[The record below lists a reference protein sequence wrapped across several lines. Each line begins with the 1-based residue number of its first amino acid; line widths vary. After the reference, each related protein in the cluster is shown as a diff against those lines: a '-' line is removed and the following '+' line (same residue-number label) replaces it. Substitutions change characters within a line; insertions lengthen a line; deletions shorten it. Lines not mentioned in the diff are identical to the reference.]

1 MSDTVATYPRIVAVV
16 EAPTSGTVSIDGRA
30 TPVEGADEQAVRKEI
45 HALVT
50 ATALELHRAVRLT
63 TRDTVGEQEFA
74 VYPDGRM
81 EPLTAIDT
89 AAAVV
94 VDQPPVATAPT
105 LPPVVPAPSAVD
117 AAPAPY
123 PAAPAE
129 AQPMTRAEAKRPTL
143 NDFLQSR
150 PPAPVGPATM
160 GWQGTIRRLSGGL
173 IKPRPGAFELA
184 HRSAIER
191 VQRSLRGPRTVVVI
205 NPKGGAHKTTATLL
219 LAATFGTHRGGS
231 TLAWDNNETRGT
243 LGWRAQPARHQNT
256 AVDLLRDLDRFNNVR
271 SAKVGDLDN
280 YTRAQGS
287 TQFDVL
293 ASDEDAAA
301 SSTIDA
307 EAFNELH
314 ATLSRFYR
322 VIVVDTGNNMRA
334 SNWEA
339 AIAAADQLVIVS
351 TVREDTAAS
360 AAWLVDGLYEKGHE
374 AKVRQAVTVLASPAK
389 VADPQLHNRLHAH
402 FNGLTRAVLDVP
414 HDPALVD
421 GGTLNFDALTPDT
434 REAWLQVTATVADGL

>member
-1 MSDTVATYPRIVAVV
+1 MTDPVATYPRIVAVV
-16 EAPTSGTVSIDGRA
+16 DTPTGGTVSIDGRT
-30 TPVEGADEQAVRKEI
+30 TPVEGVDEQAVRKEI

-50 ATALELHRAVRLT
+50 ATAIELHRPVRLT
-63 TRDTVGEQEFA
+63 TRDSLGEQQFA
-74 VYPDGRM
+74 VHPDGRM
-81 EPLTAIDT
+81 EALTLLDEA
-89 AAAVV
+89 
-94 VDQPPVATAPT
+94 
-105 LPPVVPAPSAVD
+105 SAV
-117 AAPAPY
+117 AAPAT
-123 PAAPAE
+123 PAVDEPPASAPAV
-129 AQPMTRAEAKRPTL
+129 PMTRAEAKRPTL
-143 NDFLQSR
+143 DDFLQSR

-160 GWQGTIRRLSGGL
+160 GWQAVVRRLTAGL
-173 IKPRPGAFELA
+173 VSPRPSEFELA

-256 AVDLLRDLDRFNNVR
+256 AVDLLRDLDRFNDVR
-271 SAKVGDLDN
+271 NARVGDLDN
-280 YTRAQGS
+280 YTRLQGS

-307 EAFNELH
+307 AAFNELH

-339 AIAAADQLVIVS
+339 AVAAADQLVIVS

-360 AAWLVDGLYEKGHE
+360 AAWLVDGLTEKGHE
-374 AKVRQAVTVLASPAK
+374 AKVRQAITVLASPAK
-389 VADPQLHNRLHAH
+389 VADPQLHDRLHSH
-402 FNGLTRAVLDVP
+402 FNSLTRAVL
-414 HDPALVD
+414 DPALVD
-421 GGTLNFDALTPDT
+421 GGTLNFDALSAET

>member
-1 MSDTVATYPRIVAVV
+1 MTDAVPTFPRIEATIAADQTGVVAIN
-16 EAPTSGTVSIDGRA
+16 GVSQA
-30 TPVEGADEQAVRKEI
+30 VSGADDQAVRAEI
-45 HALVT
+45 IALVT
-50 ATALELHRAVRLT
+50 ATAIEFNRPVRLT
-63 TRDTVGEQEFA
+63 TRDALGEQILA
-74 VYPDGRM
+74 VYPDGHVEALTGLT
-81 EPLTAIDT
+81 EPA
-89 AAAVV
+89 AFSPAAVSSV
-94 VDQPPVATAPT
+94 PSIPQPSVPATDGQPLPNGAPT
-105 LPPVVPAPSAVD
+105 PAHASV
-117 AAPAPY
+117 
-123 PAAPAE
+123 
-129 AQPMTRAEAKRPTL
+129 RPTL
-143 NDFLQSR
+143 DDFLQSR
-150 PPAPVGPATM
+150 PAAPVGPATT
-160 GWQGTIRRLSGGL
+160 GWQGSVRRLSGGL
-173 IKPRPGAFELA
+173 ISPKPSSFELG

-243 LGWRAQPARHQNT
+243 LGWRGQPARHQNT
-256 AVDLLRDLDRFNNVR
+256 AVDLLHDLERFNDIRN
-271 SAKVGDLDN
+271 AKVGDLDN
-280 YTRAQGS
+280 YVRAQGS

-307 EAFNELH
+307 TAFNELH
-314 ATLSRFYR
+314 QSLSRFYR

-339 AIAAADQLVIVS
+339 ALAAADQLVIVS
-351 TVREDTAAS
+351 TIREDTAAS

-374 AKVRQAVTVLASPAK
+374 QKVREAVTVLASPSK
-389 VADPQLHNRLHAH
+389 VADAQLNRRLHGH
-402 FNGLTRAVLDVP
+402 FASLTRAVLDVP

-421 GGTLNFDALTPDT
+421 GGTLNYDALAPET

>member
-1 MSDTVATYPRIVAVV
+1 MTDPVATYPRIVAVV
-16 EAPTSGTVSIDGRA
+16 DTPTGGTVSIDGRM
-30 TPVEGADEQAVRKEI
+30 TPVEGVDEQAVRKEI

-50 ATALELHRAVRLT
+50 ATAIELHRPVRLT
-63 TRDTVGEQEFA
+63 TRDSLGEQQFA
-74 VYPDGRM
+74 VHPDGRM
-81 EPLTAIDT
+81 EALTPLDEA
-89 AAAVV
+89 
-94 VDQPPVATAPT
+94 
-105 LPPVVPAPSAVD
+105 SAVS
-117 AAPAPY
+117 APASPVIDSPPAGA
-123 PAAPAE
+123 PAA
-129 AQPMTRAEAKRPTL
+129 PMTRAEAKRPTL
-143 NDFLQSR
+143 DDFLQSR

-160 GWQGTIRRLSGGL
+160 GWQAVVRRLTAGL
-173 IKPRPGAFELA
+173 VSPRPSEFELA

-256 AVDLLRDLDRFNNVR
+256 AVDLLRDLDRFNDVR
-271 SAKVGDLDN
+271 NARVGDLDN
-280 YTRAQGS
+280 YTRLQGS

-307 EAFNELH
+307 AAFNELH

-339 AIAAADQLVIVS
+339 AVAAADQLVIVS

-360 AAWLVDGLYEKGHE
+360 AAWLVDGLTEKGHE

-389 VADPQLHNRLHAH
+389 VADPQLHDRLHSH
-402 FNGLTRAVLDVP
+402 FNSLTRAVVDVP

-421 GGTLNFDALTPDT
+421 GGTLNFDALSAET

>member
-1 MSDTVATYPRIVAVV
+1 MTATVPTFPRI
-16 EAPTSGTVSIDGRA
+16 EATVSPDA
-30 TPVEGADEQAVRKEI
+30 TGVVVINGNSQPVSGADDQAVRAEI
-45 HALVT
+45 LARVT
-50 ATALELHRAVRLT
+50 ATAGELGRAVRLT
-63 TRDTVGEQEFA
+63 TRDALGEQLLA
-74 VYPDGRM
+74 VHPDGRV
-81 EPLTAIDT
+81 EALSDINTT
-89 AAAVV
+89 AAVTSTPPIAVESPV
-94 VDQPPVATAPT
+94 GELKVTQTGVSVPP
-105 LPPVVPAPSAVD
+105 
-117 AAPAPY
+117 
-123 PAAPAE
+123 
-129 AQPMTRAEAKRPTL
+129 RATL

-160 GWQGTIRRLSGGL
+160 GWQGTVRRVTGGL
-173 IKPRPGAFELA
+173 VSPKPSSHELG
-184 HRSAIER
+184 HRNAIER

-256 AVDLLRDLDRFNNVR
+256 AVDLLRDLSRFNDIRN
-271 SAKVGDLDN
+271 AQLGDLDN
-280 YTRAQGS
+280 YVRAQGS

-307 EAFNELH
+307 TAFNELH
-314 ATLSRFYR
+314 HTLSRFYR

-339 AIAAADQLVIVS
+339 ALHAADQLVIVS
-351 TVREDTAAS
+351 TIREDTAAS

-374 AKVRQAVTVLASPAK
+374 QKVRNAVTVLASPSK
-389 VADPQLHNRLHAH
+389 VSDPDLNRRLDQH
-402 FNGLTRAVLDVP
+402 FRSQTRAVHYVP
-414 HDPALVD
+414 HDDALVD
-421 GGTLNFDALTPDT
+421 GGTLNFDALAPST
-434 REAWLQVTATVADGL
+434 REAWLQVTASVADGL

>member
-1 MSDTVATYPRIVAVV
+1 MTDTVATYPRIVAVV
-16 EAPTSGTVSIDGRA
+16 DTATGGTVSIDGRT
-30 TPVEGADEQAVRKEI
+30 TPVEGVDEQAVRKEI

-50 ATALELHRAVRLT
+50 ATAIELHRPVRLT
-63 TRDTVGEQEFA
+63 TRDSLGEQQFA
-74 VYPDGRM
+74 VHPDGRM
-81 EPLTAIDT
+81 EALTPLDEASAVSAP
-89 AAAVV
+89 AAPVA
-94 VDQPPVATAPT
+94 DQPPA
-105 LPPVVPAPSAVD
+105 
-117 AAPAPY
+117 AAPA
-123 PAAPAE
+123 A
-129 AQPMTRAEAKRPTL
+129 PMTRAEAKRPTL
-143 NDFLQSR
+143 DDFLQSR

-160 GWQGTIRRLSGGL
+160 GWQALVRRLTAGL
-173 IKPRPGAFELA
+173 VSPRPSEFELA

-256 AVDLLRDLDRFNNVR
+256 AVDLLRDLDRFNDVR
-271 SAKVGDLDN
+271 NARVGDLDN
-280 YTRAQGS
+280 YTRLQGS

-307 EAFNELH
+307 AAFNELH

-339 AIAAADQLVIVS
+339 AVAAADQLVIVS

-360 AAWLVDGLYEKGHE
+360 AAWLVDGLTEKGHE
-374 AKVRQAVTVLASPAK
+374 TKVRQAVTVLASPAK
-389 VADPQLHNRLHAH
+389 VADPQLHDRLHSH
-402 FNGLTRAVLDVP
+402 FNSLTRAVLDVP

-421 GGTLNFDALTPDT
+421 GGTLNFDALSAET

>member
-1 MSDTVATYPRIVAVV
+1 MSDTVTTYPRIVAVV
-16 EAPTSGTVSIDGRA
+16 ETPTAGTVSIDGRT
-30 TPVEGADEQAVRKEI
+30 TPVLGVDEQGVRKEI

-50 ATALELHRAVRLT
+50 ATAMELHRPVRLT
-63 TRDTVGEQEFA
+63 TRDAMGEQQFA
-74 VYPDGRM
+74 VHPDGRM
-81 EPLTAIDT
+81 EPLSVLHGTAAVPRT
-89 AAAVV
+89 AAA
-94 VDQPPVATAPT
+94 
-105 LPPVVPAPSAVD
+105 AVEEL
-117 AAPAPY
+117 AQ
-123 PAAPAE
+123 AE
-129 AQPMTRAEAKRPTL
+129 ATPATPGRMTPHPMTRAEVKRPTL
-143 NDFLQSR
+143 DDLLQSR
-150 PPAPVGPATM
+150 PPAPLGPATM
-160 GWQGTIRRLSGGL
+160 GWQGTVRRVTGGL
-173 IKPRPGAFELA
+173 VSPRPSEFELS
-184 HRSAIER
+184 HRSSIER

-256 AVDLLRDLDRFNNVR
+256 AVDLLRDLDRFNDVR
-271 SAKVGDLDN
+271 NAKVGDLDN
-280 YTRAQGS
+280 YTRSQGS

-307 EAFNELH
+307 GAFNELH

-339 AIAAADQLVIVS
+339 AVAAADQLVIVS
-351 TVREDTAAS
+351 TLREDTAAS

-374 AKVRQAVTVLASPAK
+374 AKIREAVTVLASPTK
-389 VADPQLHNRLHAH
+389 VPDPQLHNRLHGH
-402 FNGLTRAVLDVP
+402 FNSLTRSVLDVP

-421 GGTLNFDALTPDT
+421 GGTLNFDALTAET
-434 REAWLQVTATVADGL
+434 REAWLQVTAAVADGL

>member
-1 MSDTVATYPRIVAVV
+1 MTDAVPTFPRIEATIAADQTGVVAIN
-16 EAPTSGTVSIDGRA
+16 GVSQA
-30 TPVEGADEQAVRKEI
+30 VSGADDQAVRAEI
-45 HALVT
+45 IALVT
-50 ATALELHRAVRLT
+50 ATAIEFNRPVRLT
-63 TRDTVGEQEFA
+63 TRDALGEQILA
-74 VYPDGRM
+74 VYPDGHVEALTGLTGLT
-81 EPLTAIDT
+81 EP
-89 AAAVV
+89 AAVSPAAV
-94 VDQPPVATAPT
+94 SPAAVSPAASISQPSVPATAGQPSPDGAPT
-105 LPPVVPAPSAVD
+105 PAQVSA
-117 AAPAPY
+117 
-123 PAAPAE
+123 
-129 AQPMTRAEAKRPTL
+129 RPTL
-143 NDFLQSR
+143 DDFLQSR
-150 PPAPVGPATM
+150 PPAPVGPATT
-160 GWQGTIRRLSGGL
+160 GWQGSVRRLSGGL
-173 IKPRPGAFELA
+173 ISPKPSSFELG

-243 LGWRAQPARHQNT
+243 LGWRGQPARHQNT
-256 AVDLLRDLDRFNNVR
+256 AVDLLHDLERFNDIRN
-271 SAKVGDLDN
+271 AKVGDLDN
-280 YTRAQGS
+280 YVRAQGS

-307 EAFNELH
+307 TAFNELH
-314 ATLSRFYR
+314 QSLSRFYR

-339 AIAAADQLVIVS
+339 ALAAADQLVIVS
-351 TVREDTAAS
+351 TIREDTAAS

-374 AKVRQAVTVLASPAK
+374 QKVREAVTVLASPSK
-389 VADPQLHNRLHAH
+389 VADAQLNRRLHGH
-402 FNGLTRAVLDVP
+402 FASLTRAVLDVP

-421 GGTLNFDALTPDT
+421 GGTLNYDALAPET

>member
-1 MSDTVATYPRIVAVV
+1 MTDSIANYPHIEAVIDTPTTGTLSINGAV
-16 EAPTSGTVSIDGRA
+16 TVVS
-30 TPVEGADEQAVRKEI
+30 GADENAVKQEI
-45 HALVT
+45 T
-50 ATALELHRAVRLT
+50 ATVAATAIEFNRPVRLT
-63 TRDTVGEQEFA
+63 TRDNLGEQDLA
-74 VYPDGRM
+74 VYPDGRV
-81 EPLTAIDT
+81 EPLT
-89 AAAVV
+89 V
-94 VDQPPVATAPT
+94 VDVAG
-105 LPPVVPAPSAVD
+105 AVA
-117 AAPAPY
+117 AAPAPEL
-123 PAAPAE
+123 PVTPASVAAAAAAAPPVA
-129 AQPMTRAEAKRPTL
+129 PLTRAEAKRPTL
-143 NDFLQSR
+143 DDFLQSR
-150 PPAPVGPATM
+150 PAAPVGPATM
-160 GWQGTIRRLSGGL
+160 GWQAAVRRLSGGL
-173 IKPRPGAFELA
+173 ISPRPSTFELN
-184 HRSAIER
+184 HRGAIER

-256 AVDLLRDLDRFNNVR
+256 AVDLLRDLERFNDIRN
-271 SAKVGDLDN
+271 AKVGDLDN

-307 EAFNELH
+307 AAFNELH

-339 AIAAADQLVIVS
+339 AVATADQLVIVS

-360 AAWLVDGLYEKGHE
+360 AAWLVDGLHEKGHE
-374 AKVRQAVTVLASPAK
+374 EKVRQAVTVLASPAK
-389 VADPQLHNRLHAH
+389 VADPQLHDRLHAH
-402 FNGLTRAVLDVP
+402 FQSLTRSVLDVP

-421 GGTLNFDALTPDT
+421 GGTLNFDALTPET

>member
-16 EAPTSGTVSIDGRA
+16 EAPTSGTVSIDGRP
-30 TPVEGADEQAVRKEI
+30 TPVQGADEQAVRKEI

-50 ATALELHRAVRLT
+50 ATAMELHRAVRLT
-63 TRDTVGEQEFA
+63 TRDTVGEQDFA

-81 EPLTAIDT
+81 EPLTGIDP
-89 AAAVV
+89 AAAVTV
-94 VDQPPVATAPT
+94 EQPPTAPQ
-105 LPPVVPAPSAVD
+105 LPSEFGEALSSGRLNMPPARELPRQ
-117 AAPAPY
+117 
-123 PAAPAE
+123 E
-129 AQPMTRAEAKRPTL
+129 QPMTRAEAKRPTL

-160 GWQGTIRRLSGGL
+160 GWQGTLRRLTGGL

-280 YTRAQGS
+280 YTRSQGS

-301 SSTIDA
+301 SSMIDA
-307 EAFNELH
+307 AAFSELH

-339 AIAAADQLVIVS
+339 AVAAADQLVIVS

-374 AKVRQAVTVLASPAK
+374 DKVRQAVTVLASPAK
-389 VADPQLHNRLHAH
+389 VADPQLHTRLHGH

-421 GGTLNFDALTPDT
+421 GGTLNFDALTPAT

>member
-1 MSDTVATYPRIVAVV
+1 MTDTVATYPRIVAVV
-16 EAPTSGTVSIDGRA
+16 DTPTGGTVSIDGRT
-30 TPVEGADEQAVRKEI
+30 TPVEGVDEQAVRKEI

-50 ATALELHRAVRLT
+50 ATAIELHRPVRLT
-63 TRDTVGEQEFA
+63 TRDSLGEQQFA
-74 VYPDGRM
+74 VHPDGRM
-81 EPLTAIDT
+81 EPLTLLDEASAIP
-89 AAAVV
+89 A
-94 VDQPPVATAPT
+94 ATAPAT
-105 LPPVVPAPSAVD
+105 TAPPVDDPPA
-117 AAPAPY
+117 AAPA
-123 PAAPAE
+123 
-129 AQPMTRAEAKRPTL
+129 PMTRAEAKRPTL
-143 NDFLQSR
+143 DDFLQSR

-160 GWQGTIRRLSGGL
+160 GWQATVRRLTAGL
-173 IKPRPGAFELA
+173 VSPRPSEFELA

-256 AVDLLRDLDRFNNVR
+256 AVDLLRDLDRFNDVR
-271 SAKVGDLDN
+271 NARVGDLDN
-280 YTRAQGS
+280 YTRLQGS

-307 EAFNELH
+307 AAFNELH

-339 AIAAADQLVIVS
+339 AVAVADQLVIVS

-360 AAWLVDGLYEKGHE
+360 AAWLVDGLTEKGHE

-389 VADPQLHNRLHAH
+389 VADPQLHDRLHSH
-402 FNGLTRAVLDVP
+402 FNSLTRAVLDVP

-421 GGTLNFDALTPDT
+421 GGTLNFDALSSET

>member
-1 MSDTVATYPRIVAVV
+1 MTDPVATYPRIVAVV
-16 EAPTSGTVSIDGRA
+16 DTPTGGTVSIDGRT
-30 TPVEGADEQAVRKEI
+30 TPVEGVDEQAVRKEI

-50 ATALELHRAVRLT
+50 ATAIELQRPVRLT
-63 TRDTVGEQEFA
+63 TRDSLGEQQFA
-74 VYPDGRM
+74 VHPDGRM
-81 EPLTAIDT
+81 EALTLLDEA
-89 AAAVV
+89 
-94 VDQPPVATAPT
+94 
-105 LPPVVPAPSAVD
+105 SAV
-117 AAPAPY
+117 AAPATPAVDEPPASA
-123 PAAPAE
+123 PAA
-129 AQPMTRAEAKRPTL
+129 PMTRAEAKRPTL
-143 NDFLQSR
+143 DDFLKSR

-160 GWQGTIRRLSGGL
+160 GWQAVVRRLTAGL
-173 IKPRPGAFELA
+173 VSPRPSEFELA

-256 AVDLLRDLDRFNNVR
+256 AVDLLRDLDRFNDVR
-271 SAKVGDLDN
+271 NARVGDLDN
-280 YTRAQGS
+280 YTRLQGS

-307 EAFNELH
+307 AAFNELH

-339 AIAAADQLVIVS
+339 AVAAADQLVIVS

-360 AAWLVDGLYEKGHE
+360 AAWLVDGLTEKGHE

-389 VADPQLHNRLHAH
+389 VADPQLHDRLHSH
-402 FNGLTRAVLDVP
+402 FNSLTRAVLDVP

-421 GGTLNFDALTPDT
+421 GGTLNFDALSAET

>member
-1 MSDTVATYPRIVAVV
+1 MTDPVATYPRIVAVV
-16 EAPTSGTVSIDGRA
+16 DTPTGGTVSIDGRT
-30 TPVEGADEQAVRKEI
+30 TPVEGVDEQAVRKEI

-50 ATALELHRAVRLT
+50 ATAIELHRPVRLT
-63 TRDTVGEQEFA
+63 TRDSLGEQQFA
-74 VYPDGRM
+74 VHPDGRM
-81 EPLTAIDT
+81 EALTLLDEA
-89 AAAVV
+89 
-94 VDQPPVATAPT
+94 
-105 LPPVVPAPSAVD
+105 SAV
-117 AAPAPY
+117 AAPATPAVDEPPASA
-123 PAAPAE
+123 PAA
-129 AQPMTRAEAKRPTL
+129 PMTRAEAKRPTL
-143 NDFLQSR
+143 DDFLQSR

-160 GWQGTIRRLSGGL
+160 GWQAVVRRLTAGL
-173 IKPRPGAFELA
+173 VSPRPSEFELA

-243 LGWRAQPARHQNT
+243 LGRRAQPARHQNT
-256 AVDLLRDLDRFNNVR
+256 AVDLLRDLDRFNDVR
-271 SAKVGDLDN
+271 NARVGDLDN
-280 YTRAQGS
+280 YTRLQGS

-307 EAFNELH
+307 AAFNELH

-339 AIAAADQLVIVS
+339 AVAAADQLVIVS

-360 AAWLVDGLYEKGHE
+360 AAWLVDGLTEKGHE
-374 AKVRQAVTVLASPAK
+374 AKVRQAITVLASPAK
-389 VADPQLHNRLHAH
+389 VADPQLHDRLHSH
-402 FNGLTRAVLDVP
+402 FNSLTRAVLDVP

-421 GGTLNFDALTPDT
+421 GGTLNFDALSAET

>member
-1 MSDTVATYPRIVAVV
+1 MEPLSLLDETAAVPPTVPAVDDEPV
-16 EAPTSGTVSIDGRA
+16 EAPRA
-30 TPVEGADEQAVRKEI
+30 R
-45 HALVT
+45 
-50 ATALELHRAVRLT
+50 
-63 TRDTVGEQEFA
+63 
-74 VYPDGRM
+74 
-81 EPLTAIDT
+81 
-89 AAAVV
+89 AAA
-94 VDQPPVATAPT
+94 AA
-105 LPPVVPAPSAVD
+105 
-117 AAPAPY
+117 AAP
-123 PAAPAE
+123 
-129 AQPMTRAEAKRPTL
+129 QPMTRAEARRPTL
-143 NDFLQSR
+143 DDLLQSR
-150 PPAPVGPATM
+150 PPAPLGPATM
-160 GWQGTIRRLSGGL
+160 GWQGVVRRVTAGL
-173 IKPRPGAFELA
+173 VSPRPSEFELS

-256 AVDLLRDLDRFNNVR
+256 AVDLLRDLDRFNDVR
-271 SAKVGDLDN
+271 NAKVGDLDN
-280 YTRAQGS
+280 FTRSQGS

-307 EAFNELH
+307 RAFNELH

-339 AIAAADQLVIVS
+339 AVAAADQLVIVS
-351 TVREDTAAS
+351 TLREDTAAS

-374 AKVRQAVTVLASPAK
+374 AKIREAVTVLASPTK
-389 VADPQLHNRLHAH
+389 VPDAQLHTRLHSH
-402 FNGLTRAVLDVP
+402 FNSLTRAVLDVP

-421 GGTLNFDALTPDT
+421 GGTLNFDALAAET
-434 REAWLQVTATVADGL
+434 RGAWLQVTATVADGL